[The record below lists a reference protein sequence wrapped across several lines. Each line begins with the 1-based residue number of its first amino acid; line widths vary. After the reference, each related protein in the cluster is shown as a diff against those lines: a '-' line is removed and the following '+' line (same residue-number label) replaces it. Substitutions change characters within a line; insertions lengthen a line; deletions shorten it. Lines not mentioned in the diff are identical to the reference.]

1 MLDTRNQLM
10 KMSILIVIRVFYLGK
25 KLLFLFPEPE
35 HIIVS
40 VSSPFRTLI

>member
-25 KLLFLFPEPE
+25 KIAFPELE